1 MQPHAELFLW
11 HLDSFSAKDNN
22 YDIYRMPLDA
32 LEESALVGRD
42 FFQFVSEFIY

>member
-22 YDIYRMPLDA
+22 YDIYRMFQIRR
-32 LEESALVGRD
+32 ERSGSALQR
-42 FFQFVSEFIY
+42 